1 MSTRCSVSRCTVFTE
16 DDALGFFKKSSTSHA
31 RLNVP
36 ALVQVAAL
44 AIIMIR
50 CLDLLMI
57 LNTLGVRG
65 TSEFIHR
72 SVQTWDL
79 TLVFLSSLVLVF
91 IEIYCAFSLVK
102 GRNWA
107 RWLYLLT
114 QVIAS
119 GYLWAASLGYGYPE
133 LFSIA
138 GESKREI
145 FHTLVMQK
153 LPDMLVLL
161 LLFVPAS
168 SRRFFRLQ

>member
-1 MSTRCSVSRCTVFTE
+1 ME
-16 DDALGFFKKSSTSHA
+16 DITLGFFTKTSRSHA

-50 CLDLLMI
+50 CLDVFMI
-57 LNTLGVRG
+57 FNTLGMRG
-65 TSEFIHR
+65 LSEFVHR
-72 SVQTWDL
+72 SVQTWSM
-79 TLVFLSSLVLVF
+79 TLVFFASLMLVF

-107 RWLYLLT
+107 RIIYLLT
-114 QVIAS
+114 QITAT

-133 LFSIA
+133 LFSIP

-153 LPDMLVLL
+153 LPDILVLG
-161 LLFVPAS
+161 LLFVPAA

>member
-1 MSTRCSVSRCTVFTE
+1 M
-16 DDALGFFKKSSTSHA
+16 DDYSLGFFKKSSSSHA

-36 ALVQVAAL
+36 TLVQVAAL
-44 AIIMIR
+44 AIILIR

-57 LNTLGVRG
+57 FNTLGMRG
-65 TSEFIHR
+65 MGEFIHR
-72 SVQTWDL
+72 SVQTWNL
-79 TLVFLSSLVLVF
+79 TLVFLGSLALVF
-91 IEIYCAFSLVK
+91 TEIYCAFSLVK

-107 RWLYLLT
+107 RWVYLLT
-114 QVIAS
+114 QVIAT

-145 FHTLVMQK
+145 LHTLVMQK
-153 LPDMLVLL
+153 LPDMLVLM
-161 LLFVPAS
+161 LLFIPAG